1 MIIHI
6 ARHTVRVSGLLI
18 GALLILL
25 AIFTLSARLALP
37 VLANYKSGL
46 ESRVSEYLK
55 SPVEIGELSI
65 KWEGFG
71 PLLMATDV
79 SVFES
84 DDRKVT
90 LDQLLIDVNLM
101 NSLAQGVPVFN
112 ELSFVGANFAVE
124 AGKDGQFN
132 LHGMESVGSR
142 PVRPSS
148 APPPTTKGFDLIA
161 WLFNTRKVGLLDS
174 TVTLIDNRSD
184 STLVV
189 QDLTIRAEN
198 KGDIHQLRVDMTL
211 PEELGGKLE
220 AGIDL
225 TGVASN
231 LKASIG
237 NIYLRGQQL
246 QLQALLDLAS
256 LGNLMRAQPSE
267 LPPLDTGVSLEL
279 WGKWR
284 DGQLVSLRGPLS
296 TSTVAN
302 TRTNEIL
309 FDEFSS
315 SIELSQSGGTSHLQV
330 SDISARLGDQT
341 ARIDQLATS
350 WSDIDDKPWS
360 ISGSGVDLPVNLGLQ
375 IPLAVLG
382 STHPVLAD
390 TLVKAAPSGH
400 LSTWSVDFRQGSDAP
415 MLDLSL
421 QAESLS
427 MQQSDGLPGF
437 DSVDAVVQLVNSKGT
452 VAINAEQM
460 PLVWD
465 TLNDHGNVVDKV
477 GSTLALDLSDP
488 GRMSADVNLQILDD
502 GIELNTRFDTSL
514 RPGESPHIDL
524 RGRYSASD
532 VTAFKQWL
540 PRALLPSSTLQWI
553 DNAIQAGSATD
564 GSLLFF
570 GRLSDFP
577 FDKGE
582 GVSKSS
588 VNISNGKMSFLPN
601 WPAANAIN
609 GTLELDGLTLTGLVE
624 SSRLKTFNISQAQL
638 GIADLTAPIVELQGT
653 GSGDLQEMIN
663 FAKDGPLSEFL
674 KPAMNDISGNG
685 SAQMDINVV
694 APLYRKPDAVGASST
709 SAGSRLLDW
718 KPLSVDGAVFLD
730 DNRVYFKQAD
740 MTFEEVTGAVGFNL
754 QGIRVNDLRA
764 RMLGQRVLVDA
775 NTTGLGRDATTD
787 VVLQGALKASD
798 VLVHYENTL
807 DQFLQ
812 GASNWDVRLS
822 IPHSASRLSEEGV
835 VLRAASDLVGTE
847 LLLPAPFYKSTA
859 RAVPFELSTS
869 FRDPGVAQHWNVS
882 FGSALRAHASVSSNT
897 LQSMLIALNSGEID
911 SASIENLPPGIR
923 IQGEVASLA
932 ADGWALALTRY
943 INSLPSGEPQAIM
956 PISASLDVGSLIVGS
971 EAMGP
976 ARLQT
981 NTDDTYLNVVFN
993 NRAVSGNLRYPRR
1006 HWSKDKALKARIN
1019 HVDWSFIEALSSE
1032 SAETDN
1038 AVDVGELD
1046 PRLLPPIEARVS
1058 RMTHKNVEV
1067 RDVVL
1072 RAQPDVSGL
1081 NINTLGFAYNTMR
1094 LVGQGRWHLQD
1105 PQAVNP
1111 QLSGKHTTNLNLVL
1125 QSDDFGVG
1133 LDSIGLKDILLDGQG
1148 SIEAQLSWNGPA
1160 YKPSIAALN
1169 GSAKMSMES
1178 GSIIPFEPGAGRV
1191 VGLFAL
1197 QALPR
1202 RLNLDFKDITADGLA
1217 FKRITGDVTVE
1228 QGIANVEL
1236 VQLTGPIGVVDISG
1250 QSDLQTREFDQK
1262 VTVLPRV
1269 SAALPII
1276 GAISGGASAGIGA
1289 LVAAG
1294 FLKVLGLDFDRIGLR
1309 NYSLTGTWDKPVFKP
1324 LSATNVQPQ

>member
-1 MIIHI
+1 MIIPI
-6 ARHTVRVSGLLI
+6 ARHTVRVSGLLL
-18 GALLILL
+18 GVLLILL
-25 AIFTLSARLALP
+25 AIFTLGARLALP
-37 VLANYKSGL
+37 ALANYKSGI
-46 ESRVSEYLK
+46 ETRVSEYLK

-71 PLLMATDV
+71 PMLMASDV

-90 LDQLLIDVNLM
+90 LDQLLIEVNLM
-101 NSLAQGVPVFN
+101 NSLVQGQPVFN
-112 ELSFVGANFAVE
+112 ELSLVGANLAIE

-132 LHGMESVGSR
+132 LHGMESVSAR
-142 PVRPSS
+142 PVGSS
-148 APPPTTKGFDLIA
+148 TMPPPTTQGVDLVA

-174 TVTLIDNRSD
+174 TLTLIDNRSD
-184 STLVV
+184 RTLVV
-189 QDLTIRAEN
+189 QELSIRAEN
-198 KGDIHQLRVDMTL
+198 KGDFHQLRVDMTL

-225 TGVASN
+225 TGVANN
-231 LKASIG
+231 LGASIG

-246 QLQALLDLAS
+246 QLQALLDLARLGS
-256 LGNLMRAQPSE
+256 LVSAESSA
-267 LPPLDTGVSLEL
+267 LPPLDSSVSTEL
-279 WGKWR
+279 WGQWR
-284 DGQLVSLRGPLS
+284 DGQLVSLRGPLA
-296 TSTVAN
+296 TSAVTS
-302 TRTNEIL
+302 TRTNETL
-309 FDEFSS
+309 FDEFSA
-315 SIELSQSGGTSHLQV
+315 SIELAQSGDTGHVQV
-330 SDISARLGDQT
+330 TDISASLGDQT
-341 ARIDQLATS
+341 ARVDQLTAR
-350 WSDIDDKPWS
+350 WSDNDDKQWS
-360 ISGSGVDLPVNLGLQ
+360 ISGGGVDLPVNLGLQ

-382 STHPVLAD
+382 RTQPVLAD
-390 TLVKAAPSGH
+390 SLVKASPSGH
-400 LSTWSVDFRQGSDAP
+400 LSSWSVNFRQESDAP
-415 MLDLSL
+415 MLDLTV
-421 QAESLS
+421 QAESLV
-427 MQQSDGLPGF
+427 MRPADGLPGF
-437 DSVDAVVQLVNSKGT
+437 DSVDAVVQLEDSKGT
-452 VAINAEQM
+452 VTINAEQL
-460 PLVWD
+460 PLTWD
-465 TLNDHGNVVDKV
+465 MLNDHGNVIDKF
-477 GSTLALDLSDP
+477 GSTLSLDLSDP
-488 GRMSADVNLQILDD
+488 DRMRADVDLQVLDD
-502 GIELNTRFDTSL
+502 GIELNTRLTTSL
-514 RPGESPHIDL
+514 QPGESPHIDL

-532 VTAFKQWL
+532 ITAFKQWV
-540 PRALLPSSTLQWI
+540 PRAVLPTPTLQWI
-553 DNAIQAGSATD
+553 DNAIQAGRATD

-582 GVSKSS
+582 GVAKSS
-588 VNISNGKMSFLPN
+588 VNISDAKMFFLPT
-601 WPAANAIN
+601 WPAATEIN
-609 GTLELDGLTLTGLVE
+609 GTLELDGLTLTGSVE
-624 SSRLKTFNISQAQL
+624 SSRLETFDISQAQL

-663 FAKDGPLSEFL
+663 FANDGPLSDFL
-674 KPAMNDISGNG
+674 KPAMNDISGVG
-685 SAQMDINVV
+685 SAQMDINIA
-694 APLYRKPDAVGASST
+694 APLYRKPDPDRY
-709 SAGSRLLDW
+709 GSLTDDLPLPDW
-718 KPLSVDGAVFLD
+718 KPLSINGDVFLND
-730 DNRVYFKQAD
+730 SQVYFKQAD
-740 MTFEEVTGAVGFNL
+740 MAFEEVTGAVGFNL
-754 QGIRVNDLRA
+754 QGIRINDLRA
-764 RMLGQRVLVDA
+764 RMLGQRVLIDA
-775 NTTGLGRDATTD
+775 NTIGRGRDATTD
-787 VVLQGALKASD
+787 IVLQGALKASD
-798 VLVHYENTL
+798 LLAHYENTL

-822 IPHSASRLSEEGV
+822 IPHSASRIKEEGV
-835 VLRAASDLVGTE
+835 GFRAVSDLIGTE
-847 LLLPAPFYKSTA
+847 LLLPTPFYKGTA
-859 RAVPFELSTS
+859 GAVPFELSTS
-869 FRDPGVAQHWNVS
+869 FRDPGVAQHWSVS
-882 FGSALRAHASVSSNT
+882 LGSALQAHATLDSNK
-897 LQSMLIALNSGEID
+897 LQSMLIALNSGDID
-911 SASIENLPPGIR
+911 PASIENLPPGIR
-923 IQGEVASLA
+923 IQGKVASLA
-932 ADGWALALTRY
+932 VDGWALALTRY
-943 INSLPSGEPQAIM
+943 INSLPSKGPQAIM
-956 PISASLDVGSLIVGS
+956 PISASLDVKSLVVGS

-993 NRAVSGNLRYPRR
+993 NRSVSGNFRYPRR
-1006 HWSKDKALKARIN
+1006 YWTKDKALKARIS
-1019 HVDWSFIEALSSE
+1019 HIDWSFIQALSSE
-1032 SAETDN
+1032 SAGADN
-1038 AVDVGELD
+1038 SADVGELD

-1058 RMTHKNVEV
+1058 RMTHKSVEV
-1067 RDVVL
+1067 RDLVL

-1133 LDSIGLKDILLDGQG
+1133 LESIGLKDILLDGQG

-1160 YKPSIAALN
+1160 YKPSIDALN
-1169 GSAKMSMES
+1169 GSAKMLMES

-1228 QGIANVEL
+1228 QGVANVEL

-1250 QSDLQTREFDQK
+1250 QSDLRTREFDQK

-1309 NYSLTGTWDKPVFKP
+1309 NYSLTGTWDKPEFKP
-1324 LSATNVQPQ
+1324 LSATSVQPQ